1 MSSQQLQS
9 STVNVDRVQAEFNDI
24 QRALSAVGPLM
35 EEVKN
40 LHQRVGALESDGPS
54 EQLLNDLQNDL
65 RELEEGLEEIDSIT
79 DDRMQAVEERQ
90 NEIEGRIEALES
102 LFAPRALGKERAH
115 KEAQKRDVEDVLD
128 IGETRTVVVED
139 TLYDRH
145 DPQLKTTIEG
155 VVTFVDVED
164 RDTEEGDTI
173 DVKVYD
179 LRDTTAHAK
188 RVEDLE

>member
-1 MSSQQLQS
+1 
-9 STVNVDRVQAEFNDI
+9 
-24 QRALSAVGPLM
+24 M
-35 EEVKN
+35 EEVKE
-40 LHQRVGALESDGPS
+40 LHDRVATLEADGSS
-54 EQLLNDLQNDL
+54 EGLLNDLQTDIH
-65 RELEEGLEEIDSIT
+65 ELETALEATDSVSE
-79 DDRMQAVEERQ
+79 DRIQSVEER
-90 NEIEGRIEALES
+90 EDDLEARLEALES

-115 KEAQKRDVEDVLD
+115 NKAQKRDIQEVLD

-145 DPQLKTTIEG
+145 DPQFKTTIEG

-164 RDTEEGDTI
+164 RDTERGDTI
-173 DVKVYD
+173 DIKIYD